1 MENIQNEF
9 QNAIKTEQFDD
20 KTIQDLY
27 KRTNKMFK
35 EDSILRSYFPGYLK
49 QKTNPLMDAL
59 ENLKTLVT
67 PTKDSIV
74 DKMIL
79 GTFCIFNV
87 VAGQSSGMTTSSTE
101 GGALEGLVG
110 AVTTMSFNGIPEHDA
125 HAQENKVQ
133 DERKYAY
140 KDAERGN
147 KSIKR
152 EGLRKERDENLKIF
166 NDSCEQQRQNTTNK
180 RKQKEF
186 NSAIEARGT
195 TNTPEQITV
204 NRQYSIPADNSV
216 SDIIGDNNDSHTQ
229 ANTSSVTT
237 EKADNAVIKN
247 KNVTKTFSNTPSTSL
262 TNNIY
267 NPEPK
272 DQLHFD
278 SENMAV
284 WESASP
290 SPGQW
295 FTGLV
300 ETQTGA
306 IKIVPVNIFGGQNG
320 KLNEL
325 TLNNTGAN
333 SINRYA
339 SGVPGE
345 RNGKSIEPSWLS
357 HRNGSTP
364 HTAIAFKYGFNQESC
379 LGFSLIK
386 TTKNGEFAQI
396 KFSSTSLNSKPD
408 GEVKHSFSRAT
419 ASDSKGFPQTAL

>member
-204 NRQYSIPADNSV
+204 NRQ
-216 SDIIGDNNDSHTQ
+216 
-229 ANTSSVTT
+229 
-237 EKADNAVIKN
+237 
-247 KNVTKTFSNTPSTSL
+247 
-262 TNNIY
+262 
-267 NPEPK
+267 
-272 DQLHFD
+272 
-278 SENMAV
+278 
-284 WESASP
+284 
-290 SPGQW
+290 
-295 FTGLV
+295 
-300 ETQTGA
+300 
-306 IKIVPVNIFGGQNG
+306 
-320 KLNEL
+320 
-325 TLNNTGAN
+325 
-333 SINRYA
+333 
-339 SGVPGE
+339 
-345 RNGKSIEPSWLS
+345 
-357 HRNGSTP
+357 
-364 HTAIAFKYGFNQESC
+364 
-379 LGFSLIK
+379 
-386 TTKNGEFAQI
+386 
-396 KFSSTSLNSKPD
+396 
-408 GEVKHSFSRAT
+408 
-419 ASDSKGFPQTAL
+419 